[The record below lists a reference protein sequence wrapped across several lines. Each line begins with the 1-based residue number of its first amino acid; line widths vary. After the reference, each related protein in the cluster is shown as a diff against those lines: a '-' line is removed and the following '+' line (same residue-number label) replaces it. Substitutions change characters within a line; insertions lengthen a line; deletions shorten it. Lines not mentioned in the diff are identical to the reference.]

1 MPLASISELANPR
14 DSKLSFTNQLLDVV
28 MLYLSLLCSMLT
40 LCVFSR
46 YTYLVVPRK
55 ATSFMV
61 SNKIQ
66 LTNLQIRTA
75 SLAACPG
82 AIYRALMVD
91 VDTVLCFLLLSSEVA
106 IHVSDEAVLWWAPGR
121 CPIWSTAVH
130 KGTCDHGGQIQR
142 RGWGVP

>member
-1 MPLASISELANPR
+1 
-14 DSKLSFTNQLLDVV
+14 
-28 MLYLSLLCSMLT
+28 MLT

-55 ATSFMV
+55 AIAFMV

-82 AIYRALMVD
+82 AIYRALVVD

-106 IHVSDEAVLWWAPGR
+106 VRVSDEAVLWWAPGR
-121 CPIWSTAVH
+121 RPI
-130 KGTCDHGGQIQR
+130 
-142 RGWGVP
+142 